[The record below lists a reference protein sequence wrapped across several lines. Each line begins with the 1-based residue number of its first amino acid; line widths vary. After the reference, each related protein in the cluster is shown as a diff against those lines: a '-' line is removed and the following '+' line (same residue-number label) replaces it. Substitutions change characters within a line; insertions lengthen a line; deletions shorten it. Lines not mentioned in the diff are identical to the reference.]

1 MSSFAI
7 GSQPF
12 LEYQQMHLSSNDNNL
27 VIAKVADLSEPM
39 AAASMLGTGTPLVVP
54 AVARLKLEDMSSLS

>member
-1 MSSFAI
+1 
-7 GSQPF
+7 
-12 LEYQQMHLSSNDNNL
+12 MHISSNDNNL